1 MATETLYLRADEIKP
16 GDILPDVSRS
26 TVTRVIVDPRSHVTF
41 RFNGTE
47 FTRTARYGGSEY
59 GYECFR
65 VERTPVESAED
76 YALACDAQHAADPTH
91 TPTTSNDAE
100 CDLCGRAV
108 HIAPYSGE
116 LVHGYDPTMGE

>member
-26 TVTRVIVDPRSHVTF
+26 PVARVITVPYSHVTF

-47 FTRTARYGGSEY
+47 FTRTARYGGNAY

-76 YALACDAQHAADPTH
+76 YALACDAQYAADPTH
-91 TPTTSNDAE
+91 TPTTSNDTE